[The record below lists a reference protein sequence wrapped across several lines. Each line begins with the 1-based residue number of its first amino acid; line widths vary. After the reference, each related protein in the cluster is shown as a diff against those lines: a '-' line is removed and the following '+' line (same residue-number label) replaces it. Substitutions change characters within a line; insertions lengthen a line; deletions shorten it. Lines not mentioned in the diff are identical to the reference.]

1 MVAGAGILAT
11 ANNRED
17 AERFLEFMLSQVGQQ
32 YFASQTHE
40 YPLVEGV
47 AVSRELVPLEEINQ
61 PSIAL
66 ADLADLEG
74 TERLLRETGV
84 IP

>member
-11 ANNRED
+11 SKNGAL
-17 AERFLEFMLSQVGQQ
+17 AEKFLGFMLSQVGQQ
-32 YFASQTHE
+32 YFASQTFE

-47 AVSRELVPLEEINQ
+47 QTPRALVPLAEINS
-61 PSIAL
+61 PSVPSNSL
-66 ADLADLEG
+66 VDLQG
-74 TERLLRETGV
+74 TQDLLRRSGV